1 VKFIRS
7 QRGFT
12 LIELVIVIVIL
23 GILASVA
30 LPKYEDMR
38 ANAQSA
44 AIKGQL
50 GAIRAAVAI
59 QYAKASLTTGSPTF
73 PALTGAI
80 FADTQIPL
88 EPVTQV
94 RTVKTTA
101 GVDNAG
107 GWLYIQATGQVKC
120 NLNSYSSY

>member
-1 VKFIRS
+1 MKLIRS

-38 ANAQSA
+38 ENARAS

-59 QYAKASLTTGSPTF
+59 QYAKTSLTTNSPGF

-80 FADTQIPL
+80 FADGQIPL
-88 EPVTQV
+88 EPVSNV

-107 GWLYIQATGQVKC
+107 GWLYVQATGQVKC
-120 NLNSYSSY
+120 DVNAYSSY

>member
-1 VKFIRS
+1 VKAIRN

-23 GILASVA
+23 GILASIA

-38 ANAQSA
+38 ENARSA

-59 QYAKASLTTGSPTF
+59 QYAKASLTTGAVGF

-88 EPVTQV
+88 EPVTNV
-94 RTVKTTA
+94 RNVKSTA
-101 GVDNAG
+101 GVDNTG
-107 GWLYIQATGQVKC
+107 GWQYTQATGLVKC
-120 NLNSYSSY
+120 NLNAYSSY

>member
-1 VKFIRS
+1 MKILRS
-7 QRGFT
+7 ERGFT

-38 ANAQSA
+38 EQARAA
-44 AIKGQL
+44 AIKGNL

-59 QYAKASLTTGSPTF
+59 QYAKQAVTSGSATF

-80 FADTQIPL
+80 FADGQIPL
-88 EPVTQV
+88 EPVSNA
-94 RTVKTTA
+94 RTVKSTA
-101 GVDNAG
+101 GVDNSG
-107 GWLYIQATGQVKC
+107 GWQYLQSTGLVRC
-120 NLNSYSSY
+120 NLYAYSSY

>member
-1 VKFIRS
+1 MKFLRN

-38 ANAQSA
+38 ENARAA

-50 GAIRAAVAI
+50 GSIRAAVAI
-59 QYAKASLTTGSPTF
+59 QYAKNALTTNAATF
-73 PALTGAI
+73 PVLAGAI
-80 FADTQIPL
+80 FADGQIPQ
-88 EPVTQV
+88 EPVNNV
-94 RTVKTTA
+94 RTVKASA

-107 GWLYIQATGQVKC
+107 GWQYVQATGTVKC
-120 NLNSYSSY
+120 NVYAYSSY

>member
-1 VKFIRS
+1 VKALRN

-38 ANAQSA
+38 EQARAA

-59 QYAKASLTTGSPTF
+59 QYAKSSLTSGTAAF
-73 PALTGAI
+73 PSLSGTI
-80 FADTQIPL
+80 FADGQVPL
-88 EPVTQV
+88 EPVTNV
-94 RTVKTTA
+94 RTVKTSA
-101 GVDNAG
+101 GVDNTG
-107 GWLYIQATGQVKC
+107 GWQYLSSTGMVKC
-120 NLNSYSSY
+120 NLYSYSSY

>member
-1 VKFIRS
+1 VKLIRS

-12 LIELVIVIVIL
+12 IIELVIVIVIL

-38 ANAQSA
+38 ENARSA

-59 QYAKASLTTGSPTF
+59 QYAKTSLTTNTPGF
-73 PALTGAI
+73 PAMSGAI
-80 FADTQIPL
+80 FADGQVPL
-88 EPVTQV
+88 EPVTNV
-94 RTVKTTA
+94 RTVKSTA
-101 GVDNAG
+101 GVDNSG
-107 GWLYIQATGQVKC
+107 GWQYLQSTGQVKC
-120 NLNSYSSY
+120 NLNAYSSY

>member
-1 VKFIRS
+1 MKALRS

-38 ANAQSA
+38 EQARSA

-59 QYAKASLTTGSPTF
+59 QYAKSSLSSGTAAFPT
-73 PALTGAI
+73 LTGAI
-80 FADTQIPL
+80 FADGNVPL
-88 EPVTQV
+88 EPVDNV

-101 GVDNAG
+101 GVDNTG
-107 GWLYIQATGQVKC
+107 GWQYLQATGMVKC
-120 NLNSYSSY
+120 NLNAYSSY

>member
-1 VKFIRS
+1 MKFIRS

-38 ANAQSA
+38 ENARPS

-50 GAIRAAVAI
+50 GAIRAAIAI
-59 QYAKASLTTGSPTF
+59 QYAKNSLTSGSATF
-73 PALTGAI
+73 PSLAGTI
-80 FADTQIPL
+80 FADGSVPL
-88 EPVTQV
+88 EPVTNA
-94 RTVKTTA
+94 RTVKSTA
-101 GVDNAG
+101 GIDNAG
-107 GWLYIQATGQVKC
+107 GWQYIQSTGQVKC
-120 NLNSYSSY
+120 NLYSYSSY

>member
-1 VKFIRS
+1 MKILRS

-38 ANAQSA
+38 ENARSA

-59 QYAKASLTTGSPTF
+59 QYAKSSLTSGSAAF
-73 PALTGAI
+73 PALTGSI
-80 FADTQIPL
+80 FADQQIPL
-88 EPVTQV
+88 EPVTNV

-101 GVDNAG
+101 GVDNTG
-107 GWLYIQATGQVKC
+107 GWQYAQATGMVKC
-120 NLNSYSSY
+120 NLYSYSSY

>member
-1 VKFIRS
+1 MNFFRS

-38 ANAQSA
+38 EQARSA

-50 GAIRAAVAI
+50 GAIRAAIAI
-59 QYAKASLTTGSPTF
+59 QYAKASLTSGAATF

-80 FADTQIPL
+80 FADGQVPA
-88 EPVTQV
+88 EPVDNL
-94 RTVKTTA
+94 RNVKTSP
-101 GVDNAG
+101 GVDNTG
-107 GWLYIQATGQVKC
+107 GWLYLQGTGQVKC
-120 NLNSYSSY
+120 NLYSYSSY

>member
-1 VKFIRS
+1 MKTLRS

-38 ANAQSA
+38 ENARSA

-59 QYAKASLTTGSPTF
+59 QYAKSSLTSGSATF
-73 PALTGAI
+73 PALAGTI
-80 FADTQIPL
+80 FADGQIPL
-88 EPVTQV
+88 EPVNNV
-94 RTVKTTA
+94 RTVKSTA
-101 GVDNAG
+101 GVDNSG
-107 GWLYIQATGQVKC
+107 GWQYTQSTGMVKC
-120 NLNSYSSY
+120 NLYAYSSY

>member
-1 VKFIRS
+1 MKLNRS

-23 GILASVA
+23 GIIASIA

-38 ANAQSA
+38 ENARAA

-59 QYAKASLTTGSPTF
+59 QYAKASLTTNAATF
-73 PALTGAI
+73 PVLAGSI
-80 FADTQIPL
+80 FADGNIPL
-88 EPVTQV
+88 EPVTNL
-94 RTVKTTA
+94 RTVKATA
-101 GVDNAG
+101 GIDNAG
-107 GWLYIQATGQVKC
+107 GWQYVQATGVVKC
-120 NLNSYSSY
+120 NLNAYSSY